1 MLFEAC
7 NSVSLKKHSAK
18 YKKFHQ
24 REGTVIIKTVLLK
37 KHSANYRKHHQ
48 PDVTI
53 IL

>member
-7 NSVSLKKHSAK
+7 NSVSL
-18 YKKFHQ
+18 KKFHQ

-37 KHSANYRKHHQ
+37 KHSANYKKHHQ
-48 PDVTI
+48 PDETI